1 MIFLIITSVFEE
13 IPLNIFKNHRIL
25 FIKTQVIVLIDI
37 MKGVFGFFP
46 LWPLSQYLTADCGWY
61 RLQHALGYCNHSL
74 LTSVLCLPAHSLKPM
89 QDIFSD
95 LDHERVANR
104 PFMYIFFRFQKK
116 NSCLSLRWWNKV
128 CFYFPLP
135 PLSDTEA
142 EPWIHRYTI
151 DRQYLFFV
159 YLPHKN
165 QRCTQKLLCNVYTNG
180 RPPTLSWSRSE
191 KISPRWCQS
200 RNFAKK

>member
-1 MIFLIITSVFEE
+1 MY
-13 IPLNIFKNHRIL
+13 
-25 FIKTQVIVLIDI
+25 
-37 MKGVFGFFP
+37 FP
-46 LWPLSQYLTADCGWY
+46 LWPLSQWLTADSEDTDY
-61 RLQHALGYCNHSL
+61 SM

-104 PFMYIFFRFQKK
+104 LFMYTFFQILEKK
-116 NSCLSLRWWNKV
+116 ILSFTKQYEV

-135 PLSDTEA
+135 PLSDLQ
-142 EPWIHRYTI
+142 RQSVGYTVTME
-151 DRQYLFFV
+151 RQYLFFV

-191 KISPRWCQS
+191 KISPR
-200 RNFAKK
+200 

>member
-1 MIFLIITSVFEE
+1 MYL
-13 IPLNIFKNHRIL
+13 
-25 FIKTQVIVLIDI
+25 
-37 MKGVFGFFP
+37 P

-61 RLQHALGYCNHSL
+61 RLQYALGYYNHSL

-104 PFMYIFFRFQKK
+104 LFMYTFFQILEKKILSFTKPCLDDSIRCVFISRFR
-116 NSCLSLRWWNKV
+116 LSQIQRQSLGYTV
-128 CFYFPLP
+128 
-135 PLSDTEA
+135 
-142 EPWIHRYTI
+142 TI

-191 KISPRWCQS
+191 KISLRWCQS